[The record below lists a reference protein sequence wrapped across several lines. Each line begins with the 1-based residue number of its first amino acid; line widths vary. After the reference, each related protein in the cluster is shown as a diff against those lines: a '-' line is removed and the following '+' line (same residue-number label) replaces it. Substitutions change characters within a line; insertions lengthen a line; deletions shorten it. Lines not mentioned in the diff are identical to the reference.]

1 MFALFLYQIE
11 RWWRELHE
19 RLERCFKFLQ
29 DQGHYN
35 TNSETDRYYL
45 YLNSFESHTI
55 SSVYANALPKSNKH
69 SCLIT
74 SVQYFLDGRVVIYK
88 ELLRSKL
95 MKNQICFVNK
105 VRLSQH

>member
-19 RLERCFKFLQ
+19 RLEKFFKFPLKELQ
-29 DQGHYN
+29 DQGSYD

-69 SCLIT
+69 A
-74 SVQYFLDGRVVIYK
+74 
-88 ELLRSKL
+88 
-95 MKNQICFVNK
+95 
-105 VRLSQH
+105 HA